1 MENNKK
7 INWKAIINLAMIGL
21 LVVCL
26 FKLNHLTDEVNNL
39 KSQLSYWQSDVSN
52 IRNDISSIYNNV
64 DEHLKKE
71 SSLLSHVNYELGELD
86 GSSHKAEIQ
95 LKVVPKNITE
105 DMRLSVSIGEESTEL
120 TRTGNEY
127 TASIKANIFLDY
139 GEYPMLH
146 IQSSDGTKTE
156 LLESVD
162 LSYLHYNYLPVLES
176 DIWGSTTYRNGT
188 LTIDGNV
195 LIDCKPS
202 SSSSK
207 VTTAKAELITELNGK
222 EIDRRDITSK
232 LVDDYCDFSFEEK
245 YKVGSGEELSMYVE
259 IEDSAGYIHRS
270 SKYFWLEKEN
280 STGHATEEV
289 HTLGI
294 YDKDGNLLNAFE

>member
-7 INWKAIINLAMIGL
+7 INWKVIINLVMAVI

-26 FKLNHLTDEVNNL
+26 VKLSNLTDEINNL
-39 KSQLSYWQSDVSN
+39 QSQLSYWQSDVNN
-52 IRNDISSIYNNV
+52 IRSDISSIYNNV

-71 SSLLSHVNYELGELD
+71 ASLLSHVDYELGELD
-86 GSSHKAEIQ
+86 GFTHKAVIY

-105 DMRLSVSIGEESTEL
+105 GMQLSVSIGEENAEFIKKD
-120 TRTGNEY
+120 NEY
-127 TASIKANIFLDY
+127 TASLPANIFSDY

-146 IQSSDGTKTE
+146 IQTAEGTKTE

-176 DIWGSTTYRNGT
+176 DIWGSSTYRNDT

-195 LIDCKPS
+195 LMDCKPS
-202 SSSSK
+202 SSSSNVK
-207 VTTAKAELITELNGK
+207 AVKAELVTELNGK
-222 EIDRRDITSK
+222 EIDRKDITSK
-232 LVDDYCDFSFEEK
+232 LVDDYCEFSFEEK
-245 YKVGSGEELSMYVE
+245 YKVDDEVELAMYVE
-259 IEDSAGYIHRS
+259 MEDSAGYIHRS
-270 SKYFWLEKEN
+270 SKYYWLEKN
-280 STGHATEEV
+280 GSTGHATEAV

-294 YDKDGNLLNAFE
+294 YDKDGNLLNEFE

>member
-1 MENNKK
+1 MQNSKK
-7 INWKAIINLAMIGL
+7 INWKLIINLMMTIL

-26 FKLNHLTDEVNNL
+26 VKLNNLTEEVNNL
-39 KSQLSYWQSDVSN
+39 QSQLSYWQSDVNN
-52 IRNDISSIYNNV
+52 IRSDISSIYNNV

-71 SSLLSHVNYELGELD
+71 ASMLSHVDYELGELD
-86 GSSHKAEIQ
+86 GSSHKAVIH

-105 DMRLSVSIGEESTEL
+105 DMQLSVSIGEESTEF
-120 TRTGNEY
+120 TKKDNEY
-127 TASIKANIFLDY
+127 TASIPANIFLDY

-146 IQSSDGTKTE
+146 IQTAEGTKTE

-176 DIWGSTTYRNGT
+176 DIWGSSTYRNGT

-195 LIDCKPS
+195 LMDCKPS
-202 SSSSK
+202 SSSSNI
-207 VTTAKAELITELNGK
+207 TAVKAELVTELNGK
-222 EIDRRDITSK
+222 EIDRKDITSK
-232 LVDDYCDFSFEEK
+232 LVDDYCEFSFEEK
-245 YKVGSGEELSMYVE
+245 YKVDDGAELAMYVE
-259 IEDSAGYIHRS
+259 MEDAAGYIHRS
-270 SKYFWLEKEN
+270 SKYYWLETED
-280 STGHATEEV
+280 STGHATEAV